1 MDSLDNPSSPLNL
14 SPGFPLASSDGNAAA
29 AKHRSREIWRPG
41 VCHPHFKDVN
51 AKMGVR
57 HQLLV
62 PLHTQ
67 HLQLLPPSQKYP
79 FPSPGHCRLGS
90 QGKKQEPEKFM
101 GHFPAAFICYRIPS
115 IPSQPSPS
123 LTNLHKILPLVGCL
137 QSCGQTPARFLIPA
151 LCPRRKEE
159 TEMKTW

>member
-62 PLHTQ
+62 SLHTQ

-90 QGKKQEPEKFM
+90 QGKKQEPEKLWGISQQHLFVT
-101 GHFPAAFICYRIPS
+101 GYPAFP
-115 IPSQPSPS
+115 PSPPPVS
-123 LTNLHKILPLVGCL
+123 PTSIKSFLWLDACKAVARLLPD
-137 QSCGQTPARFLIPA
+137 F
-151 LCPRRKEE
+151 
-159 TEMKTW
+159 

>member
-14 SPGFPLASSDGNAAA
+14 SPGFHLAPTDGNAAA
-29 AKHRSREIWRPG
+29 AKHTYREIQRPG
-41 VCHPHFKDVN
+41 VCHPHFKDTN
-51 AKMGVR
+51 AKMGAGY
-57 HQLLV
+57 QLHV
-62 PLHTQ
+62 FHHTQ

-79 FPSPGHCRLGS
+79 SQVLGTAVLAAKAKSKS
-90 QGKKQEPEKFM
+90 QRSFG
-101 GHFPAAFICYRIPS
+101 GISSICYRVPS
-115 IPSQPSPS
+115 ISSQPSPS
-123 LTNLHKILPLVGCL
+123 LTNLHKVLPLVGCL